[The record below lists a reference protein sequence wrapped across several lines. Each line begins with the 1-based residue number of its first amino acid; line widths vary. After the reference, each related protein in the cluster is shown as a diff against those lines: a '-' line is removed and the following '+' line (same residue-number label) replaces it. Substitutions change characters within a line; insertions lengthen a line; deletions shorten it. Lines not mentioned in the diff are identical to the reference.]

1 MAETAIPS
9 HQISILSAIPPINDT
24 TASTPITTAS
34 KSTFE
39 KEEVDLQRGVS
50 PAGAGHMISLE
61 KDVYTGFKN

>member
-1 MAETAIPS
+1 M
-9 HQISILSAIPPINDT
+9 PPINDT
-24 TASTPITTAS
+24 TASMPITTAS

-50 PAGAGHMISLE
+50 PAGAGHMLSLE